1 MYPVLFRLLLI
12 LCLVLPISAAT
23 DSIPNDKIID
33 LYTTKES
40 KRLADWFES
49 TIQNRAKSQWKA
61 PEQTYSSLT
70 AFLFR
75 LSADG
80 EIRDVETVYNSASA
94 ALEAS
99 ARAALIAVSPTP
111 VKPPVVFNDQSVI
124 LFTFEHKVNE
134 QEISEIDQNFK
145 QNTDYLKHSRDYYL
159 KLAEKNN
166 PSVLYDLG
174 EFHVSGI
181 APYKKD
187 YNKAFSYF
195 KRASDLGFVP
205 AKNATAALYAIGLG
219 TTKDTAKAIA
229 LFKEAADA
237 GFISAQVNLARA
249 YLHGE
254 GTERNARQAALYY
267 EKAAKKGSSLA
278 ERELKIL
285 NQLVKDNQI

>member
-1 MYPVLFRLLLI
+1 MLFRLLLL
-12 LCLVLPISAAT
+12 LCLILPVCAGTS
-23 DSIPNDKIID
+23 DIPNDKIID

-80 EIRDVETVYNSASA
+80 EIKDVETVYNSGSTP
-94 ALEAS
+94 LEAS
-99 ARAALIAVSPTP
+99 ARAALLAVSPTP
-111 VKPPVVFNDQSVI
+111 VKPPVLFNDQSVI
-124 LFTFEHKVNE
+124 LFTFEHKINE
-134 QEISEIDQNFK
+134 QEISELDQNFK
-145 QNTDYLKHSRDYYL
+145 QNSDYLKRSRDYYL
-159 KLAEKNN
+159 KLAEKNI

-174 EFHVSGI
+174 EFHISGI

-187 YNKAFSYF
+187 YNKAFGYF

-219 TTKDTAKAIA
+219 TTKDSAKAIT

-237 GFISAQVNLARA
+237 GFISAQINLART
-249 YLHGE
+249 YIHGE
-254 GTERNARQAALYY
+254 GLERNARQAALYY
-267 EKAAKKGSSLA
+267 EKASRKGSNVA